1 MPNAHP
7 DLWQRY
13 QATKAASTAK
23 YARDIAAE
31 MGISEAELTAA
42 RLGHDAVR
50 LSDDA
55 RALIAALERVGET
68 KCICRNEYAVH
79 EQVGQFTH
87 QHLSGHAGLVL
98 NPRALDLRLFL
109 SQWASAFHL
118 NDNGR
123 QSIQFFDHH
132 GDALLKVYATTQ
144 TDMAA
149 WDTLIAEHRVA
160 APAPLVLQ
168 VDPQAG
174 LVPLPPVPE
183 GGFDAVYT
191 ANTLHIMGW
200 DCVQALFA
208 ALPCV
213 LREGGQFF
221 SYGPYN
227 RDGQFTSDSNRHFDA
242 WLKGRDPRSGLRD
255 LGQLQALAALHGL
268 ALVEDLAMPAN
279 NTLLVWQRC

>member
-1 MPNAHP
+1 MTDKPFAESCERNRDPILAALLPRLADARQVLEIGSGTGQHAVYFAAALPQLVWQASDHP
-7 DLWQRY
+7 DHLPGMRLWL
-13 QATKAASTAK
+13 
-23 YARDIAAE
+23 DE
-31 MGISEAELTAA
+31 
-42 RLGHDAVR
+42 
-50 LSDDA
+50 
-55 RALIAALERVGET
+55 
-68 KCICRNEYAVH
+68 
-79 EQVGQFTH
+79 
-87 QHLSGHAGLVL
+87 AGLA
-98 NPRALDLRLFL
+98 NTP
-109 SQWASAFHL
+109 
-118 NDNGR
+118 
-123 QSIQFFDHH
+123 
-132 GDALLKVYATTQ
+132 
-144 TDMAA
+144 
-149 WDTLIAEHRVA
+149 
-160 APAPLVLQ
+160 PPLVLQ

-174 LVPLPPVPE
+174 LVPMPPVPE